1 MTDASIRRST
11 LEAVACWHEGEE
23 QDFLARPGGI
33 EEFGVDVFNERTMQ
47 ARLPKHVYRAIQRT
61 LHLGEPLDPAMAD
74 TVANAMKDWALEH
87 GATHY
92 THWFQPLTGSTA
104 EKHDSFLA
112 LDGHGGAIYEFSGS
126 ALVQGE
132 PDASSF
138 PSGGLRATFEARGY
152 TAWDPTSPVFLHRSG
167 GGVTLTIPTVFVSYT
182 GEALDKKTPLL
193 RSMDA
198 VSAQALRIM
207 KIFGTDAGVSR
218 VYATCGCEQ
227 EYFLIDRR
235 YFLARPDLH
244 MCGRTLCGAG
254 APKEQQLEDHY
265 FGAIPERVQ
274 AFMSAVER
282 ELYRLGVPVKTRH
295 NEVSP
300 AQFEF
305 APVFENANLAADHQ
319 QIVMQTLRRVAP
331 RFSLECL
338 LHEKPFA
345 KVNGSGK
352 HLNWALSTD
361 TGTNLLD
368 PRDETHSNMQ
378 FLVFLCAVIRA
389 VDLHADVLRASVAS
403 AGNDHRLGAN
413 EAPPAI
419 ISIFLGDMLS
429 DIVDQLEKGRATS
442 TKKGG
447 KIDLGAMS
455 LPQIPKHAGDRNRT
469 SPFAFTG
476 NKFEFRAVGSSQ
488 SVAWPAAVLN
498 TIVADSLDHIA
509 TTLEKTIGKS
519 LTDAKVH
526 SAVEALLKDIVSQ
539 HKRVIFNG
547 DGYDQSWQDEAAKRG
562 LPNMKNSVDAI
573 DVLKQKKVA
582 DLFKK
587 QSVLTKA
594 ELDSRHHIYLEQF
607 VKQITIE
614 GQTLLSMARTL
625 VLPAAMRHQS
635 DIAEAVASAEM
646 LDIDCTEQRETLE
659 EFVELASRLKRCIG
673 ALDHAL
679 FADHASDV
687 RKHAVLLRDKVRPA
701 IEALRESID
710 EVERRVAD
718 DLWPIPT
725 YREMLFIR

>member
-1 MTDASIRRST
+1 MTDASIRRTT
-11 LEAVACWHEGEE
+11 LEAVACWHEGEQ
-23 QDFLARPGGI
+23 QDFCARPGGI

-47 ARLPKHVYRAIQRT
+47 ARLPKQVYRAVQRT
-61 LHLGEPLDPAMAD
+61 LHQGEPLDPAMAD

-104 EKHDSFLA
+104 EKHDSFLG

-198 VSAQALRIM
+198 VSAQALRIL

-218 VYATCGCEQ
+218 IFATCGCEQ

-305 APVFENANLAADHQ
+305 APVFENANIAADHQ

-378 FLVFLCAVIRA
+378 FLVFLCAMIRA

-429 DIVDQLEKGRATS
+429 DIVDQLERGRATS

-488 SVAWPAAVLN
+488 TVAWPNTVLN
-498 TIVADSLDHIA
+498 TIIAESLDFIA
-509 TTLEKTIGKS
+509 TELETRLGKNPPARKLES
-519 LTDAKVH
+519 TVK
-526 SAVEALLKDIVSQ
+526 ALLKSLVKK
-539 HKRVIFNG
+539 HRRVVFDG
-547 DGYDQSWQDEAAKRG
+547 DNYSAAWHAEAEKRG
-562 LPNMKNSVDAI
+562 LPNLRTTPDAI
-573 DVLKQKKVA
+573 PVLRRKESLDVFKRYGVLNNVELKVRVDVLFEKFCTEV
-582 DLFKK
+582 
-587 QSVLTKA
+587 
-594 ELDSRHHIYLEQF
+594 HIE
-607 VKQITIE
+607 
-614 GQTLLSMARTL
+614 ARTL
-625 VLPAAMRHQS
+625 VAMVRTLILPAAIRFQTELADAVGS
-635 DIAEAVASAEM
+635 TLSAGVNCPDTEAELRALVERIAELRTATAAVERAEH
-646 LDIDCTEQRETLE
+646 QRGKDPE
-659 EFVELASRLKRCIG
+659 
-673 ALDHAL
+673 
-679 FADHASDV
+679 
-687 RKHAVLLRDKVRPA
+687 KHAAHIRDELRPA
-701 IEALRESID
+701 MGRVREICD
-710 EVERRVAD
+710 GLERVVPD
-718 DLWPIPT
+718 DLWPLPT
-725 YREMLFIR
+725 YGEMLFQR